1 MPEQTLSSRHSHTIP
16 FHKSLLTLSFIHF
29 LSFICYL
36 GANIEIL
43 DLDSNLFDL
52 HGLRPITGGGGSV
65 SGPGGESRTG
75 TSIPNHR
82 EKTDRENH
90 IHAIASVIG
99 NLQRLVDLK
108 LKDNRGED
116 MPSDLKE
123 AVMKVC
129 PGLRK
134 GWSDVASNNHHSN
147 NNNNQ
152 RGVM

>member
-1 MPEQTLSSRHSHTIP
+1 MLSCWNKPFPHDTHIP

-52 HGLRPITGGGGSV
+52 HGLRPITGG
-65 SGPGGESRTG
+65 ESRAGTG
-75 TSIPNHR
+75 TGSSQPNHR
-82 EKTDRENH
+82 EKTDRENQ

-134 GWSDVASNNHHSN
+134 GWSDVANNNNHHSN

-152 RGVM
+152 RGVI